1 IAAVGNDSQFR
12 SFAKAIGAPELA
24 EDPRYT
30 TNRLRV
36 TNREVLIARLT
47 EIMAQGKR
55 DDLLAKME
63 AGGVPCGPINDISQ
77 VFADPHVLARG
88 LRQEI
93 PHPTAK
99 SAPVTASPLR
109 FSETPVQYRRAPPL
123 LGEHTSE
130 VLQEV
135 LGMTSEEIAALGT
148 KRAPA

>member
-1 IAAVGNDSQFR
+1 MLAARRRQRDERRRQR
-12 SFAKAIGAPELA
+12 TAH
-24 EDPRYT
+24 
-30 TNRLRV
+30 LRV
-36 TNREVLIARLT
+36 ERRLQPVDRPGLCRSDFARLFVDRLVNARIEVDQQQAT
-47 EIMAQGKR
+47 GAAGQSDVGLGPLAPPR
-55 DDLLAKME
+55 ADLIF
-63 AGGVPCGPINDISQ
+63 V
-77 VFADPHVLARG
+77 ARG